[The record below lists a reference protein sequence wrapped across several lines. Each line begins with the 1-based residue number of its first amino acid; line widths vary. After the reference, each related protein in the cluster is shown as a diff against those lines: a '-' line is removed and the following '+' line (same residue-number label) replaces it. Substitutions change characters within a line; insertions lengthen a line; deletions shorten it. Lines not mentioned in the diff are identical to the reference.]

1 MDFLGIMRR
10 CAMLARILAVC
21 LIVVS
26 PAVAQKKPKKPQ
38 PKRLVAAVK
47 KVNRMLSLVPNPGR
61 KRVDDSGRLDGIFRF
76 SIAIDRIVEDG
87 AMTIDAG
94 LTVDRG
100 PMHRYKNDQERFALE
115 GLADGLRDLR
125 TQKKAAMDEYAEKH
139 IPPNRC
145 LHAATS
151 RRHRVGMKC
160 ADRHGKLRVVV
171 TEATMQ
177 SSLRRIQR
185 KYDRL
190 IRDEQAEVSKFAGPI
205 NARLAAEKEKYDT
218 VEVVL
223 SISKRLAAKID
234 MGKLAARKKV
244 GFVGRVGSYELEDE
258 PVEAGGQMRV
268 SRLTVTVTGI
278 HKSIRK

>member
-1 MDFLGIMRR
+1 
-10 CAMLARILAVC
+10 
-21 LIVVS
+21 
-26 PAVAQKKPKKPQ
+26 
-38 PKRLVAAVK
+38 
-47 KVNRMLSLVPNPGR
+47 
-61 KRVDDSGRLDGIFRF
+61 
-76 SIAIDRIVEDG
+76 
-87 AMTIDAG
+87 
-94 LTVDRG
+94 
-100 PMHRYKNDQERFALE
+100 
-115 GLADGLRDLR
+115 
-125 TQKKAAMDEYAEKH
+125 
-139 IPPNRC
+139 
-145 LHAATS
+145 
-151 RRHRVGMKC
+151 
-160 ADRHGKLRVVV
+160 
-171 TEATMQ
+171 MQ